1 MKLFL
6 YNYSYLWS
14 PSLVELLLSSNYTE
28 TIHLA
33 LLLKKI
39 KRLIDCLSMCKPYWE
54 ESLEFRQFQK
64 TKEKYENAPYLL
76 FANI

>member
-1 MKLFL
+1 M
-6 YNYSYLWS
+6 
-14 PSLVELLLSSNYTE
+14 ELLLSSNYTE

-39 KRLIDCLSMCKPYWE
+39 KRLIDCLSMCKPSWMQ
-54 ESLEFRQFQK
+54 ESLEFRQFQI
-64 TKEKYENAPYLL
+64 TKEKYENTPNLL